1 MSAQGTIKRYTLL
14 IEKIGLGHFPS
25 FQELQEF
32 LDDHGFTI
40 SQRTLQRDIEQIR
53 YEFGIEIVYN
63 RSRNGYMID
72 KDNSVNLES
81 FIKFLE
87 IAGTGEMLA
96 DSLKEGKEVLDFIS
110 FENDGNLKGIEHL
123 KNIVMA
129 IKSRRK
135 ISFTHQNYLKETF
148 KNHVICPYHLK
159 EYQTRWYVY
168 GNIEGTKT
176 FRTFGI
182 DRLTN
187 VKVLTEKF
195 KPDTRVNPAKLFDE
209 VVGLN
214 YDSSKIERV
223 KLWVDPDQLKYL
235 ESLPLH
241 KTQTVLE
248 KNDEGAV
255 VQISVRLNYELIQRI
270 LALGANVSVMEPI
283 HFKNDVKRI
292 IKEMLDLYS

>member
-14 IEKIGLGHFPS
+14 IEKIGLGHYPS
-25 FQELQEF
+25 FQELQMF
-32 LDDHGFTI
+32 LEDHGFII

-53 YEFGIEIVYN
+53 YEFGIEILYN

-72 KDNSVNLES
+72 KDNSVNLDS

-110 FENDGNLKGIEHL
+110 FENEGNLKGIEHL
-123 KNIVMA
+123 KSIVMA
-129 IKSRRK
+129 IKNRRK
-135 ISFTHQNYLKETF
+135 LSFTHENYINETY

-168 GNIEGTKT
+168 GSLDGTKT

-187 VKVLTEKF
+187 VKVLTEKY
-195 KPDTRVNPAKLFDE
+195 KPDTKVNPAKLFDE

-214 YDSSKIERV
+214 YDGKIEKV
-223 KLWVDPDQLKYL
+223 KLWVDLDQLKYL

-241 KTQTVLE
+241 KSQIILE
-248 KNDEGAV
+248 KKEDGAIL
-255 VQISVRLNYELIQRI
+255 QISVRLNYELIQRI
-270 LALGANVSVMEPI
+270 LSMGASISVIEPK
-283 HFKNDVKRI
+283 HFQDEVKSI
-292 IKEMLDLYS
+292 IREMLNLYK